1 MSRKQYDVILPH
13 NHKIRT
19 AELEAAG
26 ILANHFKANVRVIKK
41 SERFKE
47 SSADFEIDGTMYEL
61 KSPITSSTR
70 SINNLIQSATKQS
83 RNVVIDIRKSK
94 ITEKKMI
101 QICNERLK
109 SLKKIK
115 KIVLIV
121 DKKIV
126 LEFNK

>member
-1 MSRKQYDVILPH
+1 MAKKSFDVIVPH
-13 NHKIRT
+13 NHKVRP

-26 ILANHFKANVRVIKK
+26 ILANHFKANVRVLPK

-47 SSADFEIDGTMYEL
+47 SSADFEIGGIIYEL
-61 KSPITSSTR
+61 KSPITSSVR
-70 SINNLIQSATKQS
+70 SINNLIQLATKQS

-94 ITEKKMI
+94 ITEKKMVA
-101 QICNERLK
+101 ICNERLK
-109 SLKKIK
+109 TLKKIK

-121 DKKIV
+121 NKKIV

>member
-1 MSRKQYDVILPH
+1 MSKKSYDVIVPH
-13 NHKIRT
+13 NHKIRP

-26 ILANHFKANVRVIKK
+26 ILANHFKTTVRVLPQSKGY
-41 SERFKE
+41 KE
-47 SSADFEIDGTMYEL
+47 TSADFIIDGSSYEL
-61 KSPITSSTR
+61 KSPKTSSVR
-70 SINNLIQSATKQS
+70 SISNLIQSATKQS
-83 RNVVIDIRKSK
+83 RNVVIDIRKSR

-121 DKKIV
+121 NKKIV
-126 LEFNK
+126 LEFTK